1 MHTMPSMQ
9 KKKKKKRGSRG
20 HVTNIAVVFSS
31 PFPPI
36 HQMNVKDNLA
46 IICTP
51 SSLF

>member
-9 KKKKKKRGSRG
+9 KKKKKRGSCG

-31 PFPPI
+31 PFAPI
-36 HQMNVKDNLA
+36 HQMNVKGSLA